1 MIIAYEPVCPE
12 PLHRERRGA
21 RPDGARFLPRVP
33 RRGQGVR
40 RARRPALAAPGWLLP
55 VVVPALLVVPSPAFA
70 SPRADERSHLELS
83 GMTFVDS
90 RGERREVVLE
100 ARQVTLPP
108 GTDVARMQDVH
119 VRMAPEA
126 TGQGQAFEMT
136 CERGDLS
143 LSSSDFR
150 AEGDVRGFTGDGR
163 TFRTTW
169 VRYDSKTGLISTEA
183 PVQIDDGSH
192 VLRGNGFR
200 YHLRDGRFVLT
211 GGATVVRES
220 RAGEAGASGDPG
232 TVAPE

>member
-12 PLHRERRGA
+12 SRHRERHGA
-21 RPDGARFLPRVP
+21 RPDRARASPH
-33 RRGQGVR
+33 RGEAVR
-40 RARRPALAAPGWLLP
+40 RWRRAALAAPGWLPLALL
-55 VVVPALLVVPSPAFA
+55 PALLLSPSPASSA
-70 SPRADERSHLELS
+70 PRADERSHLELS

-100 ARQVTLPP
+100 AGQVTLPP

-126 TGQGQAFEMT
+126 TGQDQPFEMT

-163 TFRTTW
+163 TFRTAW
-169 VRYDSKTGLISTEA
+169 VRYDSESGLISTEA

-220 RAGEAGASGDPG
+220 SESPVGDPNP
-232 TVAPE
+232 VAPE